1 MHVDVQPKSLSVI
14 PGQPAVLTVQ
24 VINNTQ
30 VISGHKLGV
39 LGLDPRWWELD
50 KEQLSLFPDTVG
62 VAVLTITLPAGLPAG
77 TRTISVEVRE
87 LTSPAGLELAEVQLT
102 VPAELGLRVGLD
114 PVSVTGGGSAAV
126 GVLVDN
132 TGNSTVDVSLA
143 GADEEGAVSFAF
155 EPPLTLQRPASLD
168 PGERAVATGH
178 LRARRPWFGS
188 PKVRPFTIKAGPAQP
203 PVTATGTWVQRPFLS
218 RGALALLG
226 LLVAVSVFAAVIG
239 AALSR
244 VVARSAADR
253 DLALQIAQANQTGG
267 AAGTLSIS
275 GTVTLLTSRTGVG
288 GVTVEVF
295 TAANTASPVASTAT
309 AASGPATGSYQ
320 VPGLDAGTY
329 KVRFRGAGFTE
340 LWYPD
345 SLTPDNA
352 KAVTL
357 ARGQPAPSVDVQLG
371 GEPATLSGQVVGA
384 DPSGAVVT
392 LELPAPAPAVTTAA
406 LELPAAGT
414 TPAASAP
421 DTSAGTGPAVVMT
434 ETLDASGAFNLTGIP
449 SPGNYDLVVSKQGYA
464 TTSQQV
470 DLGGGEQ
477 RTGLV
482 LNLRQGNGSIAG
494 QVSTATGPLGGATIS
509 ASDGHTTVS
518 TVSVTQG
525 TVGSF
530 TLSNLPTPDTFT
542 VLVSASGFAT
552 QTLTLSLTSNQSLS
566 GVAVTLSTGVGSISG
581 LASTADGSPAG
592 GVTVTVTNGQ
602 LSLQTVTLSVGAV
615 GTYQVNG
622 LPVPSTYTVTFSRP
636 DLASQTRAVTLA
648 ALGNTNITNVNAT
661 LPSSTAVL
669 FGTVTQQDGTALGE
683 IAVQLSSGTATYKVT
698 SASVPTPGAYE
709 IDSIQPGTYTAS
721 FTRPGGVP
729 TSTIVTVAAGQRLR
743 FDPVLAVAASISG
756 TVVHAVGTGTQP
768 LVGADVRLF
777 QADQYPN
784 IRLKSIPTDANG
796 QFTFANV
803 NAPQNYIVEF
813 AYPAGS
819 PGQLTVEVQ
828 LNLSESFVIC
838 GTNPAPPPTTTTTV
852 SPQPSCPITLT
863 TG

>member
-1 MHVDVQPKSLSVI
+1 MHVDVNPRSLSVV
-14 PGQPAVLTVQ
+14 PGQPAVVTVQ
-24 VINNTQ
+24 VINNTE
-30 VISGHKLGV
+30 VISGHRLRVLGV
-39 LGLDPRWWELD
+39 DPRWVDLD
-50 KEQLSLFPDTVG
+50 KDQLSLFPDTVG

-77 TRTISVEVRE
+77 TRSISVEVRE
-87 LTSPAGLELAEVQLT
+87 LTPPAGLELVEVKLT

-114 PVSVTGGGSAAV
+114 PVSLTGGRSGSI

-132 TGNSTVDVSLA
+132 TGNSVVDVSFS

-155 EPPLTLQRPASLD
+155 EPKVASLE
-168 PGERAVATGH
+168 PGERAIANGQ

-188 PKVRPFTIKAGPAQP
+188 PKVRSFTVKAGPAQP

-218 RGALALLG
+218 RGALALVG
-226 LLVAVSVFAAVIG
+226 LLVAVSVFAAVIA

-267 AAGTLSIS
+267 AAGTLSIG

-295 TAANTASPVASTAT
+295 TAADSATPVASTAT
-309 AASGPATGSYQ
+309 IASGPATGSYQ
-320 VPGLDAGTY
+320 IAGLDAGTY

-352 KAVTL
+352 KVVTL
-357 ARGQPAPSVDVQLG
+357 ARGQPAPTVDVQLG

-392 LELPAPAPAVTTAA
+392 LELPVPAPAVSTTA

-414 TPAASAP
+414 APGASAP
-421 DTSAGTGPAVVMT
+421 DTSAAAGPAVVMT
-434 ETLDASGAFNLTGIP
+434 ETLDASGAFNLTSIP

-464 TTSQQV
+464 TTTQQV
-470 DLGGGEQ
+470 NLGGGEQ

-482 LNLRQGNGSIAG
+482 LNLRQGNGSITG

-525 TVGSF
+525 PVGSF
-530 TLSNLPTPDTFT
+530 TLTNLPTPDTFT

-552 QTLTLSLTSNQSLS
+552 QTLTLGLTSDQALT

-581 LASTADGSPAG
+581 LASTADALPAG

-615 GTYQVNG
+615 GTYQMNG

-648 ALGNTNITNVNAT
+648 ALGNTNITNINAT

-669 FGTVTQQDGTALGE
+669 FGTVTQQGGTPLGE

-698 SASVPTPGAYE
+698 SASVPAPGTYE
-709 IDSIQPGTYTAS
+709 IDNIQPGTYTAS
-721 FTRPGGVP
+721 FTRPGGIP

-756 TVVHAVGTGTQP
+756 TVVHAVGAGTQP
-768 LVGADVRLF
+768 LLGAEVRLF
-777 QADQYPN
+777 QADQYPTV
-784 IRLKSIPTDANG
+784 RLRSVLTDANG

-813 AYPAGS
+813 AFPEGS

-828 LNLSESFVIC
+828 LMLSESFVIC
-838 GTNPAPPPTTTTTV
+838 GTNPAPPPTTTTV
-852 SPQPSCPITLT
+852 SPQPSCPITVT